1 MYYFCL
7 TIFNSGLFH
16 KKEKRVSILKCIDLC
31 NVSKLYMYF
40 YTIKDLRQF
49 CLSNSVGSDITKSMM
64 QSNKIAIKA

>member
-1 MYYFCL
+1 M
-7 TIFNSGLFH
+7 
-16 KKEKRVSILKCIDLC
+16 SILKCIDLC
-31 NVSKLYMYF
+31 DVSKLYMYF